1 MIPNAAWRKREERKR
16 TKDNLEERAIFEITW
31 FVDATKLE
39 RTRRMCFVLCVLRE
53 RERESEWCR
62 LYYVFE
68 YIYIGKRCELRL

>member
-53 RERESEWCR
+53 RERVNGAGCIMC
-62 LYYVFE
+62 LN
-68 YIYIGKRCELRL
+68 IYIGKRCELRL

>member
-53 RERESEWCR
+53 RERVNGAGYIMC
-62 LYYVFE
+62 LN
-68 YIYIGKRCELRL
+68 IYI

>member
-39 RTRRMCFVLCVLRE
+39 RTRRMCFVLCVLR
-53 RERESEWCR
+53 
-62 LYYVFE
+62 
-68 YIYIGKRCELRL
+68 

>member
-68 YIYIGKRCELRL
+68 YIYREEM